1 MQAPSADVLGWAE
14 TELPRLV
21 AAATAELMAVRQRDE
36 RRRGA
41 VAMERLES
49 SDMARSGRCE
59 KDDELQRLQATTS
72 IIKSIIIKRG
82 GCRDHSLELVT
93 WCAPTPRS
101 RWCGM
106 PRFVCCEGRMRH
118 SSARQ
123 QKEAAF

>member
-72 IIKSIIIKRG
+72 IIN
-82 GCRDHSLELVT
+82 HASLN
-93 WCAPTPRS
+93 
-101 RWCGM
+101 
-106 PRFVCCEGRMRH
+106 EGVVEIVPW
-118 SSARQ
+118 SW
-123 QKEAAF
+123 